1 MIAGAD
7 RMGVKTGLSASLLL
21 LASPVFSPISNGGAQ
36 AVREQKKK
44 NPVFLNVNSFW
55 WPVGLCSNW
64 CLGEKKMSRTG

>member
-7 RMGVKTGLSASLLL
+7 RMGVNTGLSASLLL
-21 LASPVFSPISNGGAQ
+21 LASPVFPPISHGGAQ
-36 AVREQKKK
+36 TVREQKK

-64 CLGEKKMSRTG
+64 CLREAHRSKM